1 MPDLILLVLHGKK
14 TISNSELAI
23 LPVDGYHAAGTD
35 PDNTARV
42 TLDFIAR
49 HS

>member
-1 MPDLILLVLHGKK
+1 M
-14 TISNSELAI
+14 
-23 LPVDGYHAAGTD
+23 DGYHAAGTD
-35 PDNTARV
+35 PDATARV